1 MQTDKI
7 NQSPYFE
14 NSQSYRDTLAD
25 ETHVVFIADELGIG
39 NAFETIKSKLGNGQ
53 NNCLTLIY
61 SIPDN
66 PVQPLFK
73 AELESIEKR
82 YPAQILTYYVSGK
95 GILPIDQTDK
105 IQQILEIVIN
115 CNTRKRM
122 QFEMRIQAEQ
132 AETVAGRLT
141 YLGINPTQII
151 HKPFNN

>member
-1 MQTDKI
+1 MQTEKI
-7 NQSPYFE
+7 YQRPSFE
-14 NSQSYRDTLAD
+14 NFQSNPDKAVD
-25 ETHVVFIADELGIG
+25 ETHVVFIADESGIG
-39 NAFETIKSKLGNGQ
+39 SAFETIKSMLGSGQ

-61 SIPDN
+61 SVPEN
-66 PVQPLFK
+66 PAQPLFK

-82 YPAQILTYYVSGK
+82 YPSQILTYYVSGK

-122 QFEMRIQAEQ
+122 QFEMMVRAEL